1 MKAKEK
7 KTGRIRNRLLALIVP
22 TVLVAI
28 VILVAIAG
36 YISSQRMKEMAVEEL
51 DSSISNQGTISSPG

>member
-51 DSSISNQGTISSPG
+51 DSSISN